1 MYTKTYSATLE
12 GINAQIIG
20 IEIDASEG
28 VPGFTIVGL
37 AGKSVNEA
45 RDRVSIALRSCE
57 FDLEPKKILVNL
69 SPAHLRKESTHF
81 DLSIAAALM
90 VNYGCIEAKPKLLEE
105 FCFFGE
111 LSLTG
116 EIKPTLGLLPLAL
129 EAQKHKIKYIIV
141 SKRNEKEAS
150 LVSLATDFNSE
161 IYAVSNLIEMQAL
174 VEAISS
180 LREGVSSPELHLA
193 KQCILDEYRVTSLD
207 STSVVQCHTKKESKL
222 NLDDVIGQSIAKR
235 GLEIAAAGGHHLLM
249 IGPPGCGKSMLAHR
263 FRGLLPVLSFDEALE
278 VTKIYSICGL
288 LDDQLILSPP
298 LRAPHHSASNAALVG
313 GGSSI
318 KPGEVSLAHHGVLFL
333 DELTEFNRHTIE
345 MLRQILEE
353 KAITINR
360 IKQTLRFPAD
370 FIMIAA
376 CNPCPCGYL
385 GDTIKAC
392 SCQSGQITS
401 YLGKL
406 SGPLLDRIDLH
417 IELAR
422 LSQDEIKM
430 LTRVHSSSNQAK
442 GSKHQSSSTAILEK
456 PVVETLT
463 EKIKRN
469 VLQARQFSLEESQGY
484 TLGKEELEFMDH
496 AVFNLELSA
505 RSHQKILRV
514 SRTIADLA
522 ASTHIKL
529 EHLAEA
535 MQFRSVDWGRYRK

>member
-20 IEIDASEG
+20 VEIDASEG

-45 RDRVSIALRSCE
+45 KDRVSIALRSCE

-90 VNYGCIEAKPKLLEE
+90 VNYGCIEARPNLLEE

-116 EIKPTLGLLPLAL
+116 ELKPTLGLLPLAL
-129 EAQKHKIKYIIV
+129 EAHKQNIKYIIV
-141 SKRNEKEAS
+141 PKSNQKEAS

-161 IYAVSNLIEMQAL
+161 IYAINNLNEMQAL
-174 VEAISS
+174 IEALSS
-180 LREGVSSPELHLA
+180 LLSDIEDPELHAA
-193 KQCILDEYRVTSLD
+193 KQQVVDEYRVAKLD
-207 STSVVQCHTKKESKL
+207 STSVVQAHNKKEPQL
-222 NLDDVIGQSIAKR
+222 NLDDVIGQTIAKR

-263 FRGLLPVLSFDEALE
+263 FRALLPVLSFDEALE

-288 LDDQLILSPP
+288 LNDQLILSPP

-360 IKQTLRFPAD
+360 IKQTLRFPAN
-370 FIMIAA
+370 FIMVAA

-392 SCQSGQITS
+392 TCQPGQITS

-422 LSQDEIKM
+422 LNQDEIKM
-430 LTRVHSSSNQAK
+430 LTRVHSSSNQR
-442 GSKHQSSSTAILEK
+442 SKTALIE
-456 PVVETLT
+456 VTETLT
-463 EKIKRN
+463 EKVKYN
-469 VLQARQFSLEESQGY
+469 VITARQFALEESQGY
-484 TLGKEELEFMDH
+484 TLGKEELEFVDH

-505 RSHQKILRV
+505 RSHQKVLRV
-514 SRTIADLA
+514 SRTIANLA
-522 ASTHIKL
+522 QSAHIKL

>member
-20 IEIDASEG
+20 IEIDASDG
-28 VPGFTIVGL
+28 VPGFSIVGL
-37 AGKSVNEA
+37 AGKSINEA
-45 RDRVSIALRSCE
+45 KDRVSIALKSCD

-69 SPAHLRKESTHF
+69 SPAHIRKEGTHF
-81 DLSIAAALM
+81 DLSIAATLM
-90 VNYGCIEAKPKLLEE
+90 VNYGCIEAKPNLLEE

-116 EIKPTLGLLPLAL
+116 EIKPVLGLLPLAL
-129 EAQKHKIKYIIV
+129 EAQNQNIRYIIV
-141 SKRNEKEAS
+141 PKRNSKEAS
-150 LVSLATDFNSE
+150 LVSLASSFKSE
-161 IYAVSNLIEMQAL
+161 IYAINNLNEMQAL
-174 VEAISS
+174 IEALSS
-180 LREGVSSPELHLA
+180 LLDSSISPDLQAA
-193 KQCILDEYRVTSLD
+193 KQELVNEYRVAKLD
-207 STSVVQCHTKKESKL
+207 SRSIIQHHNKKESKL
-222 NLDDVIGQSIAKR
+222 NLDDVIGQTIAKR
-235 GLEIAAAGGHHLLM
+235 GLEIAAAGNHHLLM

-263 FRGLLPVLSFDEALE
+263 FRELLPVLSFDQALE
-278 VTKIYSICGL
+278 VTKIYSISGL
-288 LDDQLILSPP
+288 LEDQLILSPP

-318 KPGEVSLAHHGVLFL
+318 KPGEVSLAHNGILFL

-345 MLRQILEE
+345 QLRQILEE

-360 IKQTLRFPAD
+360 IRQTLRFPAN

-385 GDTIKAC
+385 GDTVKTC
-392 SCQSGQITS
+392 SCLPGQIAS

-422 LSQDEIKM
+422 LNQDEIKV
-430 LTRVHSSSNQAK
+430 LTRQHSST
-442 GSKHQSSSTAILEK
+442 SKKKTKSENITATLEK
-456 PVVETLT
+456 PFNETLT
-463 EKIKRN
+463 ETIKHN
-469 VLQARQFSLEESQGY
+469 VIQARLFSETEAQGY

-505 RSHQKILRV
+505 RSHQKVLRI
-514 SRTIADLA
+514 SRTIANLA
-522 ASTHIKL
+522 ASPHIKL

-535 MQFRSVDWGRYRK
+535 MQFRSVDWEKYRK